1 MFKGTARRAP
11 VRCDVGAP
19 SRSLASARLVHGA
32 DVNEVAVS
40 IDPSLTDLFSTSRG
54 MILRYLRA
62 QGAYEH
68 AEDLLQELWIRVQR
82 APQAGKVSRAYLM
95 KMAHNLVLDEAR
107 SAIRRKQRDRVWQI
121 DGPMAID
128 VDPSPDAE
136 QGLISRESLKR
147 VEDVLHQ
154 LGPRTEAI
162 IRRHRID
169 GVPQKQ
175 LALEEKLSLSAVE
188 KHLQKA
194 YRAIAQVQIEL
205 GRSEE
210 HL

>member
-1 MFKGTARRAP
+1 M
-11 VRCDVGAP
+11 
-19 SRSLASARLVHGA
+19 RLVSGDSGSEA
-32 DVNEVAVS
+32 AAS
-40 IDPSLTDLFSTSRG
+40 IDPSLMELFSTNQA

-62 QGAYEH
+62 QGADEH
-68 AEDLLQELWIRVQR
+68 AEDLLQELWIKVQR
-82 APQAGKVSRAYLM
+82 APQVEHVSRAYLM

-107 SAIRRKQRDRVWQI
+107 SATRRKQRDRVWHV

-128 VDPSPDAE
+128 VDPAPDAE
-136 QGLISRESLKR
+136 QSLISRESLKR
-147 VEDVLHQ
+147 MEDVLRQ

-169 GVPQKQ
+169 GVPQRQ
-175 LALEEKLSLSAVE
+175 LALEEGLSLSAVE

-194 YRAIAQVQIEL
+194 YRAIAQAQIEFDVRE
-205 GRSEE
+205 G